1 MNRKSDVQL
10 RDDLLAEL
18 KWDTHVQP
26 TEIGVEVKDGV
37 VTLSGTVDSWAKRMA
52 AKDAAHRVA
61 GVLDVANDVIVHTQA
76 SPGRTD
82 AQIAEQARC
91 ALEWDVFVPHEKIH
105 TTVSGGVLTLEGE
118 VVTATQRADCERAVR
133 NLLGVLAV
141 VNQIKVR
148 SSIRSDEV
156 QRAISSA
163 LMRHATR
170 EAERMHVD
178 VTDGTVKVV
187 GKVDS
192 WAEREA
198 VLGAVWGTRGV
209 RAVDDRISVL

>member
-1 MNRKSDVQL
+1 M
-10 RDDLLAEL
+10 
-18 KWDTHVQP
+18 
-26 TEIGVEVKDGV
+26 
-37 VTLSGTVDSWAKRMA
+37 
-52 AKDAAHRVA
+52 
-61 GVLDVANDVIVHTQA
+61 
-76 SPGRTD
+76 
-82 AQIAEQARC
+82 
-91 ALEWDVFVPHEKIH
+91 PHEKIH

-187 GKVDS
+187 GMVDS